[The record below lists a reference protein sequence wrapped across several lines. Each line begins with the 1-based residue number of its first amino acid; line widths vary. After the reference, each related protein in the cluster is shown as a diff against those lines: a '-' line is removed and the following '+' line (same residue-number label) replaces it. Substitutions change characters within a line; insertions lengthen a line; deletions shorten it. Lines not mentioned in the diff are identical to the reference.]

1 MREVLGVYLRPV
13 STLAIIFH
21 TPELTVPS
29 HDTVEQ
35 NFLAFA
41 FDSTWRAWRVRLAE
55 TVSFFGERLTII
67 NRNALDC
74 LIRIAVA
81 RYPVIK
87 WANV

>member
-1 MREVLGVYLRPV
+1 M
-13 STLAIIFH
+13 STLAIIFDI
-21 TPELTVPS
+21 PELTRFS

-41 FDSTWRAWRVRLAE
+41 FDSTWRAWRVRVAE
-55 TVSFFGERLTII
+55 TVSFFGERFTMI
-67 NRNALDC
+67 NRNASDC
-74 LIRIAVA
+74 LIRIVVA